1 MTQRRRGKKSKD
13 ATEEL
18 AVAPEPSLPSEP
30 ALSSEPSLPSE
41 PSPTG
46 RGLGEGPLDEPL
58 DETTSTMEG
67 DAFALDPVIDPEILA
82 LDSDERPG
90 LEKSPPIPASDKHLE
105 AVIEALLF
113 VSDRPLPL
121 NRIAR
126 LAHTPSKDAAAIV
139 EQLALHYRGRGIELV
154 EVAGG
159 FQFRS
164 AASCAPFVR
173 DLVAK
178 KPVRLTRAQI
188 ETLSICAYR
197 QPITR
202 PEIDDIRGVDSGSAL
217 KVLVEKALVKI
228 LGRKDEPG
236 RPLLYGTTPY
246 FLEFFGLPSLGEL
259 PTLREYSELTDE
271 SRALF
276 ERKMGENIDTIG
288 DIEIEKHHY
297 TDDEIEAAERSARME
312 GGEPQPDLPLD
323 DEAPPTPSTEEPGEE
338 ADDEDDED
346 DDEEDDEDDEDE
358 DDEDDDE

>member
-1 MTQRRRGKKSKD
+1 MTKGHRGKKSKD
-13 ATEEL
+13 ATEDSVAEETL
-18 AVAPEPSLPSEP
+18 APAVEETASLEETTSVEPESVEPESASLEEVTASLEGQTGESSHAPEPAEP
-30 ALSSEPSLPSE
+30 
-41 PSPTG
+41 
-46 RGLGEGPLDEPL
+46 
-58 DETTSTMEG
+58 EG
-67 DAFALDPVIDPEILA
+67 DPEVDPEVDALDT
-82 LDSDERPG
+82 DERPG

-105 AVIEALLF
+105 AVVEALLF
-113 VSDRPLPL
+113 VSDRPLPIARL
-121 NRIAR
+121 AR
-126 LAHTPSKDAAAIV
+126 LAHTPAKEAAVILERLVA
-139 EQLALHYRGRGIELV
+139 HYRGRGVELV

-202 PEIDDIRGVDSGSAL
+202 PEVDDIRGVDSGSAL

-246 FLEFFGLPSLGEL
+246 FLEFFGLPSLAEL
-259 PTLREYSELTDE
+259 PTLREYSDLTDE

-276 ERKMGENIDTIG
+276 ARKMGENIDTIG

-297 TDDEIEAAERSARME
+297 TDDEIEAAERSARMSDGEVQPELELDGDPDAPPPPSPE
-312 GGEPQPDLPLD
+312 GASD
-323 DEAPPTPSTEEPGEE
+323 DEDADEDEDEDD
-338 ADDEDDED
+338 DDEDDE
-346 DDEEDDEDDEDE
+346 
-358 DDEDDDE
+358 